1 VASMLDTFPAF
12 GRLAVSQ
19 SVGEL
24 RHCFPL

>member
-19 SVGEL
+19 AVGEL